1 MRNTA
6 TDLYNFAVADFY
18 RYKRLFRFF
27 YTADK
32 YNQAFFRCHSLN
44 IGADTVVQSLS
55 FCDEVIGLLGADNLQ
70 FL

>member
-1 MRNTA
+1 MVA
-6 TDLYNFAVADFY
+6 MDLLDFTIAHLHGHI
-18 RYKRLFRFF
+18 RLFWFF
-27 YTADK
+27 HAADK
-32 YNQAFFRCHSLN
+32 HDQTFFRCHSLN